1 MPEKPRYL
9 VKQST
14 SDNWYFRLVIPKDA
28 RSKLTYP
35 DTIKRT
41 TKTSDLKKAQRL
53 ADRWAAEIQ
62 EDIERARGADSGYWS
77 LKRAVEQEREAGLS
91 DEEIFDLG
99 LDVIE
104 PEQERD
110 LKKALGK
117 IIVLKDHV
125 EGYRKYISEHN
136 AAGSVATKMNRLKA
150 LVERF
155 DTLDDI
161 TVREVMKW
169 GAEMG
174 GARATQEVK
183 RSCYRDFYDYLS
195 KKVLFQTLDPS
206 PFKHLVT
213 ARGKQKH
220 KQEWTSDEFQK
231 MLDNTTEENG
241 RYLMLAAYTGRRSV
255 ALANLKAADV
265 DLEAKTFTFRIDK
278 GLTEEDVPHI
288 VPIHTKLLP
297 VVLELIRKSRAG
309 YLINVA
315 GEGYMRGRNLSNRI
329 TNLTTSLGYNNQG
342 KSLHSFRTT
351 VINKLYNNGYNKLIV
366 RSVVGQSLGKATDE
380 RSYLKPIKVEN
391 IRDAVETIEW

>member
-1 MPEKPRYL
+1 MTNKPRHL
-9 VKQST
+9 TQQRT
-14 SDNWYFRLVIPKDA
+14 SDNWYFRLVIPKDV
-28 RSKLTYP
+28 RSNLPYP
-35 DTIKRT
+35 ATIKRT

-62 EDIERARGADSGYWS
+62 EDIEKARGADTGYWS
-77 LKRAVEQEREAGLS
+77 LKRAVEQDRDAGLS

-99 LDVIE
+99 LDAIE

-117 IIVLKDHV
+117 VIVLKYHV
-125 EGYRKYISEHN
+125 DGYRKYISEYN
-136 AAGSVATKMNRLKA
+136 AAGSVATKINRLKG

-155 DTLDDI
+155 ETLDDI

-174 GARATQEVK
+174 GARSTQEVK

-195 KKVLFQTLDPS
+195 KKVLFRTLDPS
-206 PFKHLVT
+206 TFDHLVT

-220 KQEWTSDEFQK
+220 KQEWTSDEFRK
-231 MLDNTTEENG
+231 LLDNTTEENR
-241 RYLMLAAYTGRRSV
+241 RYIMLAAYTGRRSV
-255 ALANLKAADV
+255 ALANLKSTDV

-278 GLTEEDVPHI
+278 GLTEDDAPH
-288 VPIHTKLLP
+288 VTPIHSKLLP
-297 VVLELIRKSRAG
+297 VIQEMLINSQAG

-315 GEGYMRGRNLSNRI
+315 GAGYTRGRNFSNRI
-329 TNLTTSLGYNNQG
+329 THLTTKLGYNNQG

-351 VINKLYNNGYNKLIV
+351 VINKLYNKGHNKLIV
-366 RSVVGQSLGKATDE
+366 RSVVGHSLGKAADE
-380 RSYLKPIKVEN
+380 RSYIKPIKVEN
-391 IRDAVETIEW
+391 LRDAVETIDW